1 MNQILVSLA
10 AALLLAGCATGA
22 NDGDR
27 ASGGTPA
34 DADSGAA
41 ADAADGSEIRCMYR
55 KGTGSRLAERDC
67 RTEAEWER
75 VRQAAEQRLRDGDS
89 QQSGGGS

>member
-1 MNQILVSLA
+1 MSQILVSLA

-41 ADAADGSEIRCMYR
+41 ARPGPAGP
-55 KGTGSRLAERDC
+55 
-67 RTEAEWER
+67 
-75 VRQAAEQRLRDGDS
+75 
-89 QQSGGGS
+89 GGPHPATPC